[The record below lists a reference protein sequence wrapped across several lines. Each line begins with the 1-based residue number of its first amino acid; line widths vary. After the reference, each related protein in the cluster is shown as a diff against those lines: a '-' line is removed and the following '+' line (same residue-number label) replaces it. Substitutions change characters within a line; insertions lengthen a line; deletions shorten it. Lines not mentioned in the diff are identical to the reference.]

1 MDNHRWHN
9 HMHEYHNSKW
19 RKFILGVLFLLLGLL
34 LLLNNLG
41 FLSTDIKHIVLSWQM
56 LLIVIGLLNIH
67 KGELFGWI
75 LIFIGLFFLLPK
87 FLYFPFDY
95 VRLFWPLLLIVIG
108 LFIIFRGNKIR
119 SFERKIE
126 YELKK
131 TESKYDI
138 IEEINIFGGSRKSIL
153 SQKFM
158 GGRII
163 SVFGGTELD
172 FTDAKL
178 NEGTNFLEIIC
189 AFGGISIIMPSDWQV
204 KSEVISIIGGFADR
218 RTRISNVV
226 ITNNKELIIKGIAI
240 FGGGDIKS
248 FKE

>member
-1 MDNHRWHN
+1 MANTN
-9 HMHEYHNSKW
+9 KPIANP
-19 RKFILGVLFLLLGLL
+19 I
-34 LLLNNLG
+34 
-41 FLSTDIKHIVLSWQM
+41 IVLREEFDDWAILFNPDSGDAHG
-56 LLIVIGLLNIH
+56 LNPIGVFVW
-67 KGELFGWI
+67 K
-75 LIFIGLFFLLPK
+75 
-87 FLYFPFDY
+87 
-95 VRLFWPLLLIVIG
+95 RLDGKHTI
-108 LFIIFRGNKIR
+108 N
-119 SFERKIE
+119 
-126 YELKK
+126 
-131 TESKYDI
+131 DI